1 MEDALNQLDKLTHE
15 QAQMATV
22 QVQRATDA
30 IDETAGGVTEQ
41 VLTVDDRPASVNDEI
56 AEVIDGAQIIIGL
69 AGETFNLNHL
79 DGNEAKRLSSPNVV
93 STTPLPSAKPL
104 SSNEHEQPDLSS
116 IGQATSSTSN
126 LQLIVD
132 ALADYAKTT
141 GIDLSKN
148 SFATALEQSNSP
160 ETVLR
165 LLEGREKAFKEYRDG
180 NRRLINCLSPAVKVI
195 QAFSGVLGEAASL
208 VSPV

>member
-1 MEDALNQLDKLTHE
+1 MPPLIDRCSEKYAKKLIGKTDLEDALNQLDKLTHE

-132 ALADYAKTT
+132 A
-141 GIDLSKN
+141 GR
-148 SFATALEQSNSP
+148 
-160 ETVLR
+160 LR
-165 LLEGREKAFKEYRDG
+165 QNNWNRPFKELVCHRA
-180 NRRLINCLSPAVKVI
+180 RTI
-195 QAFSGVLGEAASL
+195 QFS
-208 VSPV
+208 